1 MRFANPIFFAIF
13 LPILILAYLYINV
26 FKAKLFRTH
35 IDFSRVGFLKELS
48 KFNLKERLYRL
59 LQILKYVAL
68 IFVVIALARPQEGK
82 VFEESNDQG
91 IDIIMALDTSS
102 SMSSLDFKP
111 FNRMEAAKKVTC
123 DFIKERKYD
132 RIGLVIFSGLA
143 FTQCPLT
150 TDKVSLIEFVQNINI
165 GDTGLDGTAVGS
177 AIMMSVNRL
186 KESKVKSKVI
196 IVVTDG
202 NNNMGEIDPITASK
216 IAKSYNIKIYTI
228 GVGSLEGAI
237 YQIKDP
243 FFGVREVRSSKDAIN
258 EDVLKEIAA
267 GTSGQYF
274 RAQDTKSFGDIM
286 QQINKLE
293 KSEIKVTQ
301 HTSYNELYKYFLII
315 SLFLLTTIVVLEN
328 TYLRK
333 LP

>member
-1 MRFANPIFFAIF
+1 MRFASPIFFIIF
-13 LPILILAYLYINV
+13 LPILIFAYFYINV
-26 FKAKLFRTH
+26 FKTKLFKTH
-35 IDFSRVGFLKELS
+35 VDFSRVKFLQELVS
-48 KFNLKERLYRL
+48 FNLKEHLYKL
-59 LQILKYVAL
+59 LQLLKYVAL
-68 IFVVIALARPQEGK
+68 IFAVIALARPQEGK
-82 VFEESNDQG
+82 VFEETNDQG

-111 FNRMEAAKKVTC
+111 LNRMEAAKKVTC

-132 RIGLVIFSGLA
+132 RVGLVIFSGLA

-150 TDKVSLIEFVQNINI
+150 TDKTSLIEFVKDINI

-177 AIMMSVNRL
+177 AIMTSVNRL
-186 KESKVKSKVI
+186 KDSKVKSKII

-216 IAKSYNIKIYTI
+216 IAQSYNIKIYTI

-243 FFGVREVRSSKDAIN
+243 FFGVREVRSTQDAIN
-258 EDVLKEIAA
+258 EDALKEIAVTT
-267 GTSGQYF
+267 GGKYF
-274 RAQDTKSFGDIM
+274 RAQDTKSFEDIM
-286 QQINKLE
+286 QHINKLE
-293 KSEIKVTQ
+293 KSEIKVIQ
-301 HTSYNELYKYFLII
+301 HTLYNELYKYFLII
-315 SLFLLTTIVVLEN
+315 SLCLLIMTVILEN

>member
-13 LPILILAYLYINV
+13 LPILVITYLYINIL
-26 FKAKLFRTH
+26 KTKLFRTH

-48 KFNLKERLYRL
+48 KFNLKARLYKL
-59 LQILKYVAL
+59 LQFLKYLAL
-68 IFVVIALARPQEGK
+68 VFVVIALARPQEGK
-82 VFEESNDQG
+82 VLQETNDQG

-102 SMSSLDFKP
+102 SMSSIDFKP

-150 TDKVSLIEFVQNINI
+150 TDKTSLIEFVKNINI
-165 GDTGLDGTAVGS
+165 GDTGLDGTAVGP
-177 AIMMSVNRL
+177 AIMTSVNRL
-186 KESKVKSKVI
+186 KDSKVKSKII

-202 NNNMGEIDPITASK
+202 NNNMGEIDLITASK

-237 YQIKDP
+237 YQVRDP
-243 FFGVREVRSSKDAIN
+243 FFGVREVMSAQDAIN
-258 EDVLKEIAA
+258 EDVLKEIA
-267 GTSGQYF
+267 TSTGGQYF
-274 RAQDTKSFGDIM
+274 RAQDTKSFEDIM

-301 HTSYNELYKYFLII
+301 HTLYNELYKYFLII
-315 SLFLLTTIVVLEN
+315 ALSLLITTVVLEN

>member
-1 MRFANPIFFAIF
+1 MRVANPIFFAIF
-13 LPILILAYLYINV
+13 LPFLILMYLYINV

-35 IDFSRVGFLKELS
+35 IDFSRVKFLKELS
-48 KFNLKERLYRL
+48 KFNLKVRLYKL
-59 LQILKYVAL
+59 LQFLKYIAL
-68 IFVVIALARPQEGK
+68 VFVVIALARPQEGK

-91 IDIIMALDTSS
+91 IDIIMVLDTSS

-150 TDKVSLIEFVQNINI
+150 TDKVSLMEFVKNINI
-165 GDTGLDGTAVGS
+165 GDTGLDGTAIGS
-177 AIMMSVNRL
+177 AIMTSVNRL
-186 KESKVKSKVI
+186 NESKVKSKVI

-202 NNNMGEIDPITASK
+202 NNNMGEVDPITASK

-237 YQIKDP
+237 YQVRDP
-243 FFGVREVRSSKDAIN
+243 FFGVREVRSSQDAIN
-258 EDVLKEIAA
+258 EDVLRKIAA
-267 GTSGQYF
+267 NTSGQYF
-274 RAQDTKSFGDIM
+274 RAQDTKSFEDIM

-315 SLFLLTTIVVLEN
+315 SLFLLIIAVILEN

>member
-1 MRFANPIFFAIF
+1 MRFASPIFFIIF
-13 LPILILAYLYINV
+13 LPILIFVYLYINV
-26 FKAKLFRTH
+26 FKTKLFRTH
-35 IDFSRVGFLKELS
+35 VDFSRVRFLKELS
-48 KFNLKERLYRL
+48 TFNLKERLYKL
-59 LQILKYVAL
+59 LQLLKYVAL
-68 IFVVIALARPQEGK
+68 VFSVIALSRPQEGK
-82 VFEESNDQG
+82 IFEETNDQG

-111 FNRMEAAKKVTC
+111 LNRMEAAKKVTC

-150 TDKVSLIEFVQNINI
+150 TDKISLIEFVKSINI

-177 AIMMSVNRL
+177 AIMTSVNRL
-186 KESKVKSKVI
+186 KDSKVKSKII

-216 IAKSYNIKIYTI
+216 IAQSYNIKIYTV

-243 FFGVREVRSSKDAIN
+243 FFGVREVRSSQDAIN

-267 GTSGQYF
+267 TTNAQYF
-274 RAQDTKSFGDIM
+274 RAQDTKSFEDIM

-301 HTSYNELYKYFLII
+301 HTLYNELYKYFLII
-315 SLFLLTTIVVLEN
+315 SLCLLIITVILEN

>member
-1 MRFANPIFFAIF
+1 MRFANPIFFVIF
-13 LPILILAYLYINV
+13 LPLLILAYFYVNV
-26 FKAKLFRTH
+26 FKTKLFRTH
-35 IDFSRVGFLKELS
+35 IDFSRVKFLKELS
-48 KFNLKERLYRL
+48 VFNLKARLYKL
-59 LQILKYVAL
+59 LQVFKYIAL
-68 IFVVIALARPQEGK
+68 SFAVIALARPQEGK

-91 IDIIMALDTSS
+91 IDIVMALDTSS

-150 TDKVSLIEFVQNINI
+150 TDKTSLIEFVKNINI

-177 AIMMSVNRL
+177 AIMTSVNRL
-186 KESKVKSKVI
+186 KDSKVKSKIV

-202 NNNMGEIDPITASK
+202 NNNAGEIDPITASK
-216 IAKSYNIKIYTI
+216 IAQSYNIKIYTI

-243 FFGVREVRSSKDAIN
+243 FFGIREVRLSQDAIN
-258 EDVLKEIAA
+258 EDVLKDIA
-267 GTSGQYF
+267 GSTGGKYF
-274 RAQDTKSFGDIM
+274 RAQDTKSFEEIM

-301 HTSYNELYKYFLII
+301 HTAYNELYKSFLVI
-315 SLFLLTTIVVLEN
+315 SLCLLLITVVLEN

>member
-1 MRFANPIFFAIF
+1 MRFANPIFFVIF
-13 LPILILAYLYINV
+13 LPLLILVYFYVNV
-26 FKAKLFRTH
+26 FKTKLFRTH
-35 IDFSRVGFLKELS
+35 IDFSRVTFLKELS
-48 KFNLKERLYRL
+48 VFDLKARLYKL
-59 LQILKYVAL
+59 LQVFKYIAL
-68 IFVVIALARPQEGK
+68 IFAIIALARPQEGK

-91 IDIIMALDTSS
+91 IDIVMALDTSS

-111 FNRMEAAKKVTC
+111 LNRMEAAKKVTC

-132 RIGLVIFSGLA
+132 RVGLVIFSGLA

-150 TDKVSLIEFVQNINI
+150 TDKTSLIEFVKNINI

-177 AIMMSVNRL
+177 AIMTSVNRL
-186 KESKVKSKVI
+186 KDSKVKSKII

-202 NNNMGEIDPITASK
+202 NNNTGEIDPITASK
-216 IAKSYNIKIYTI
+216 IAQNYNIKIYTI

-237 YQIKDP
+237 YQVKDP
-243 FFGVREVRSSKDAIN
+243 FFGIREVRSSQDAIN
-258 EDVLKEIAA
+258 EDVLKDIAA
-267 GTSGQYF
+267 STGGKYF
-274 RAQDTKSFGDIM
+274 RAQDTKSFEDIM

-301 HTSYNELYKYFLII
+301 HTSYNELYKTFLLI
-315 SLFLLTTIVVLEN
+315 SLSLLLITVVLEN

>member
-1 MRFANPIFFAIF
+1 MRFANPIFFVIF
-13 LPILILAYLYINV
+13 SPILILIYFYINV

-48 KFNLKERLYRL
+48 KFNFKMRLYKL
-59 LQILKYVAL
+59 FQFLKYVAL
-68 IFVVIALARPQEGK
+68 IFIVIALARPQEGK
-82 VFEESNDQG
+82 VFEETNDQG

-150 TDKVSLIEFVQNINI
+150 TDKASLIEFVQNINI

-177 AIMMSVNRL
+177 AIMTSLNRL
-186 KESKVKSKVI
+186 KESKIKSKVI

-216 IAKSYNIKIYTI
+216 IAKNYNIKIYTI

-237 YQIKDP
+237 YQVRDP
-243 FFGVREVRSSKDAIN
+243 FFGVREVRSSQDAIK
-258 EDVLKEIAA
+258 EDVLKEIATNT
-267 GTSGQYF
+267 GGQYF
-274 RAQDTKSFGDIM
+274 RAQDTKSFEDIM

-293 KSEIKVTQ
+293 KSEIKVSQ
-301 HTSYNELYKYFLII
+301 HTAYNELYKYFLIV
-315 SLFLLTTIVVLEN
+315 SLFLLITTAILES